1 MRYWQTKQWWLDSV
15 WRAFRT
21 FCQSLAGLLVAVQS
35 SNQIAAMPEINIPW
49 YGYLYSSG
57 VAALISLCQSIDRER
72 AVLSSGSAD
81 PVKPLTGEPI
91 SVGCGDQLR

>member
-1 MRYWQTKQWWLDSV
+1 MNYWQTKQWWLDAV

-35 SNQIAAMPEINIPW
+35 SNQLSAMPEINIPW

-72 AVLSSGSAD
+72 AVVGAGE
-81 PVKPLTGEPI
+81 PVKTQPVASMT
-91 SVGCGDQLR
+91 VGCGDQLR